1 MVIVVILIIIF
12 ILVSR
17 KALRKD
23 PMNTGHYT
31 RIRSH
36 NRRRR
41 VRHREFPTNGKDIM

>member
-1 MVIVVILIIIF
+1 MVIVIIFIIIF

-17 KALRKD
+17 KVVRKD

-36 NRRRR
+36 NRGRR
-41 VRHREFPTNGKDIM
+41 VRRREFRNNGKDIM